1 VLFPNTDVSPST
13 VKPRITIKTAHTNTN
28 RVSLQS
34 IKKNEMIKL
43 MNILHLIST
52 TTLFTFVLTFS
63 NKKKNGKKEP
73 KDELVKKDDVILQPS
88 FGIFDNKNDKT
99 NKNHKDDNIRD
110 TFKDSDKIA
119 PIFTKD
125 KRDDK
130 KESDDKDKEK
140 EISNEIMT
148 QSSYKPPMVTM
159 LLNKNKKEDERKE
172 QLAEYDQMRPIM
184 NDALKNLYSAVS
196 TMDKLANVLR
206 DDMKKGEEKKM
217 KSSAPEERID
227 YKIIEVTDN
236 DGK

>member
-1 VLFPNTDVSPST
+1 MMV
-13 VKPRITIKTAHTNTN
+13 
-28 RVSLQS
+28 
-34 IKKNEMIKL
+34 L

-52 TTLFTFVLTFS
+52 TALFTFTYAFAG
-63 NKKKNGKKEP
+63 KKRDGKKEQKNEP
-73 KDELVKKDDVILQPS
+73 MNADGVILQPS
-88 FGIFDNKNDKT
+88 FGILDK
-99 NKNHKDDNIRD
+99 KDDKKNKDDGTRD

-130 KESDDKDKEK
+130 NSNENKKESDDKDEEK
-140 EISNEIMT
+140 AFNNEVMG

-159 LLNKNKKEDERKE
+159 LLNKNKEEEGRKAM
-172 QLAEYDQMRPIM
+172 LAEYDQLRQRASESLNNIY
-184 NDALKNLYSAVS
+184 NIVT
-196 TMDKLANVLR
+196 TMDKLV
-206 DDMKKGEEKKM
+206 DTMKDEDKKGEEKKR